1 MIGYMMMEKLM
12 NIESMEH
19 TVHLEQMDSLPDN
32 AAIYH
37 YDELNEDLK
46 EELPELIKS
55 SSRKRSIQSKDTIS
69 DGEFVK
75 FTEYYQLTT
84 K

>member
-1 MIGYMMMEKLM
+1 MMGKLM

-32 AAIYH
+32 AVIYD
-37 YDELNEDLK
+37 YDELNDDFKK
-46 EELPELIKS
+46 EIPELIKNS
-55 SSRKRSIQSKDTIS
+55 SQKRSIRSKDAIS